1 MLSFASGPLVLSALR
16 RQLPDHPRP
25 FRLPGGDV
33 VAFLA
38 FYGSNLIVYWTG
50 WTTDWKL
57 FVAVL
62 IGFALLAVFTATGRV
77 TSHMEWRSGATW
89 VLPWLCGLAL
99 ISYLGAYGDGLGVI
113 GFGAAFPVIGVF
125 SLIIFML
132 AVRVRLVPERAA
144 EHVEHSR
151 AEAEGEEHEL
161 DGAAT

>member
-1 MLSFASGPLVLSALR
+1 MHQPYGQLTNRGPRSTHGSVIV
-16 RQLPDHPRP
+16 
-25 FRLPGGDV
+25 LPGYAEASRGESTLGPE
-33 VAFLA
+33 ARA
-38 FYGSNLIVYWTG
+38 AG
-50 WTTDWKL
+50 W
-57 FVAVL
+57 
-62 IGFALLAVFTATGRV
+62 I

-89 VLPWLCGLAL
+89 VLSWLCGLAL

-151 AEAEGEEHEL
+151 AEADGEEHEL

>member
-1 MLSFASGPLVLSALR
+1 
-16 RQLPDHPRP
+16 
-25 FRLPGGDV
+25 
-33 VAFLA
+33 
-38 FYGSNLIVYWTG
+38 
-50 WTTDWKL
+50 
-57 FVAVL
+57 
-62 IGFALLAVFTATGRV
+62 
-77 TSHMEWRSGATW
+77 MEWRSGATW

-144 EHVEHSR
+144 ERVEHSR